1 MRRLFVL
8 IAFLAV
14 SCGGRSEPVQQP
26 TAQQQQ
32 QQAREALADAGAE
45 ASPLV
50 DAPAGDYWT
59 RVRTVVGP
67 NEQSNAIVV
76 AGRLCFGGAKPPRVV
91 CQTLGANGRATEIP
105 LSESKDPLRG
115 SALATTNGLVYQ
127 VHALPG
133 RLLVHELDVANT
145 RMLRRMELP
154 LPGAGDR
161 RARVLFA
168 DGGKLFIASGGPTV
182 VVDIARGE
190 IVGKLELA
198 SIHEESLGSP
208 LFVGREDNAPVG
220 VRVNPADGKTLWKH
234 TGKKNQYLDG
244 ITEWGKRVA
253 LLDSDGKLSVLDGE
267 RGKVLAE
274 KRIAKTDKRAGSVP
288 PLADGEDLFVVA
300 DRLYRLNGALGIAA
314 QVELPEYLFGNLL
327 LVGDALLA
335 ASRRSIFVLD
345 RHTLTVR
352 HKLEN
357 REDWQFSGQLVRA
370 PEGVIAIDELRYN
383 SEISTHFLHL
393 RPVATGRLDRAA
405 LPADAVVYLD
415 GKPLADPGRVP
426 HGDHVL
432 DLLRVG
438 HRPTSTKARIEAG
451 KTTTLAAVD
460 WKPLAPP
467 AARSSRL
474 PKGVQLSKLLAA
486 TPRRVA
492 YPATFAA
499 YISVTG
505 GDRQASF
512 SEKTGL
518 QLLDARSGKVV
529 AKRSFADTLSD
540 LDPTVL
546 ARFQDKS
553 RRPPG
558 IALPLLSPEA
568 GLLFVSTEGDLQ
580 TQLAAFDASTG
591 QRRWSQRMSLP
602 LPVMSSKGGGYF
614 TSTFWVAHGLLW
626 HRDGHTL
633 YARDLATGRLVLERY
648 DAAEDFT
655 SELLFTNDSV
665 IFLQN
670 ERVQRLQ
677 LFTGK
682 VLWSLPVPKPAELY
696 LGPGATEIV
705 VVAEASV
712 RRISLDGKVLASSGA
727 LAGHI
732 DDNPALID
740 DEYVFVCGHF
750 RNRVYALRRKDLSQA
765 WSYFEKSGAS
775 PCPLAADDRDLL
787 LGDGGTRLLVDKK
800 TGKVQQKLPAS
811 DLPDRLTPVIGSGS
825 ELCFPS
831 NDATLCVRP

>member
-1 MRRLFVL
+1 M
-8 IAFLAV
+8 
-14 SCGGRSEPVQQP
+14 
-26 TAQQQQ
+26 
-32 QQAREALADAGAE
+32 
-45 ASPLV
+45 

-67 NEQSNAIVV
+67 NEQSDAIVV
-76 AGRLCFGGAKPPRVV
+76 AGRLCFGGEKPTRVI
-91 CQTLGANGRATEIP
+91 CQPLGAGARALEIP
-105 LSESKDPLRG
+105 LSEGKETLRG
-115 SALATTNGLVYQ
+115 GALATTNGLVYQ
-127 VHALPG
+127 VHALKG
-133 RLLVHELDVANT
+133 RLLVHELDVTNT
-145 RMLRRMELP
+145 RALRRFELP
-154 LPGAGDR
+154 LPGASDR
-161 RARVLFA
+161 RARVLNA
-168 DGGKLFIASGGPTV
+168 DGGKLYIASGGPSV

-198 SIHEESLGSP
+198 SIHVAALDSP
-208 LFVGREDNAPVG
+208 LFVGREDNAPAV

-253 LLDSDGKLSVLDGE
+253 LLDSDGKLSVLDAGA
-267 RGKVLAE
+267 GKVVAE
-274 KRIAKTDKRAGSVP
+274 KHIAKSDKKAGSVP

-300 DRLYRLNGALGIAA
+300 DRLYRLTHALGISA
-314 QVELPEYLFGNLL
+314 QVELPDYLFGNLL
-327 LVGDALLA
+327 LVGDELLA
-335 ASRRSIFVLD
+335 ASRRSVFVLD
-345 RHTLTVR
+345 RKTLALKQV
-352 HKLEN
+352 LEN

-383 SEISTHFLHL
+383 SEISTHFVHL
-393 RPVATGRLDRAA
+393 RPVATGRVDRAA
-405 LPADAVVYLD
+405 LPAEAVVHLD
-415 GKPLADPGRVP
+415 GKPLVDLGRVP
-426 HGDHVL
+426 HGEHLL

-438 HRPTSTKARIEAG
+438 FRPATAKARVEAG
-451 KTTTLAAVD
+451 KTTTLSAVD
-460 WKPLAPP
+460 WKPLTPSAAP
-467 AARSSRL
+467 STRL
-474 PKGVQLSKLLAA
+474 PNGVTLGKLLAA
-486 TPRRVA
+486 TPRRIP

-505 GDRQASF
+505 GEREASL

-540 LDPTVL
+540 LDAEVL

-558 IALPLLSPEA
+558 LALPLLSPEA
-568 GLLFVSTEGDLQ
+568 GLLFVSTEGDLH
-580 TQLAAFDASTG
+580 THLAAFDASTG

-633 YARDLATGRLVLERY
+633 YARDLTTGRLVLERY
-648 DAAEDFT
+648 DRAEDLT
-655 SELLFTNDSV
+655 SELLFTKDSV

-677 LFTGK
+677 LFSGK
-682 VLWSLPVPKPAELY
+682 LLWSLPVPKPAELY
-696 LGPGATEIV
+696 MGPGGTEIV

-712 RRISLDGKVLASSGA
+712 RRISFDGKVLATSGA

-732 DDNPALID
+732 DDNPALMD
-740 DEYVFVCGHF
+740 DEYVYVCGHF
-750 RNRVYALRRKDLSQA
+750 RNRVHALRRKDLSQA

-775 PCPLAADDRDLL
+775 PCPWAVDDHDLL
-787 LGDGGTRLLVDKK
+787 LGDGGLRLLVDKK
-800 TGKVQQKLPAS
+800 TGKVQQKLAAS
-811 DLPDRLTPVIGSGS
+811 DLPDRLTPVFSVGS